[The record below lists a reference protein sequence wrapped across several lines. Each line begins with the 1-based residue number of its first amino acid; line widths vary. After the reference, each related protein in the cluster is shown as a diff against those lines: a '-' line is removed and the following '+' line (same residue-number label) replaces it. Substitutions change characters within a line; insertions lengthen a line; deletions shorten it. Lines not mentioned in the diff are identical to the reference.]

1 MNITTLLIA
10 EYCAEYGDSHRTI
23 RLSLSR
29 NQSYLTAIKVVGFSV
44 EHYVSYQSSE
54 Q

>member
-1 MNITTLLIA
+1 MKITTLLTA
-10 EYCAEYGDSHRTI
+10 EYCAEYGDSHCTI

-44 EHYVSYQSSE
+44 EYYVNYQPSE